1 MRKVLVIEY
10 LNNEFKQK
18 YIKEKSTISEN
29 FTRNIF
35 NKADDLEKF
44 YNKDICNFTLS
55 EIKNLL
61 LTLNSTSVEYNQ
73 PILNL
78 KPLSSIATLQSLQMN
93 PFTVHKI
100 VNPNNLVISLVMN
113 SVIGI
118 Y

>member
-55 EIKNLL
+55 EIKN
-61 LTLNSTSVEYNQ
+61 SVAESSNQ
-73 PILNL
+73 KNQRAQRQIN
-78 KPLSSIATLQSLQMN
+78 
-93 PFTVHKI
+93 
-100 VNPNNLVISLVMN
+100 
-113 SVIGI
+113 
-118 Y
+118 